1 MESWDQKF
9 CDCKT
14 DPNNICCPLPYLRRL
29 FLCIFQLSA
38 LVNSFWLQKV
48 FLTYLA
54 FLQKLFRLRTH
65 YSSVMPKAQYCL
77 SSGKQTPFPGLLWVA
92 VWDCCPGPAA
102 EEGATPSPEQ
112 TVPPHL
118 GTSTASPWRQLG
130 MISWLLHTGSQKLAA
145 PALALSA
152 THSVILAWHRQ
163 RRHHCWLQSTLD
175 CSYGNQGQ
183 YFGQA
188 SHLPCSNTPFQ
199 ATATGYSHRQDIG
212 LGGPSTA
219 ELIIAKEPCKRKY
232 ISTQIKFLGVILGI
246 IWPAELWQQ
255 GLKCMLRLPDLHAS
269 QSSSVKQQ
277 FSSRASLVIHCEIF
291 CSEEKLLSS

>member
-92 VWDCCPGPAA
+92 VWDCCWGRSHTLTWADC
-102 EEGATPSPEQ
+102 PSPPGDQHSFSMETAGDGAPDSSTQ
-112 TVPPHL
+112 GAKSWQPQPWHSLQHTLWSLPDTGKEGTTADYRALWTAVVGIRDSILAKHLICLVPTL
-118 GTSTASPWRQLG
+118 LFRQL
-130 MISWLLHTGSQKLAA
+130 LL
-145 PALALSA
+145 A
-152 THSVILAWHRQ
+152 TVTDRI
-163 RRHHCWLQSTLD
+163 
-175 CSYGNQGQ
+175 
-183 YFGQA
+183 
-188 SHLPCSNTPFQ
+188 
-199 ATATGYSHRQDIG
+199 
-212 LGGPSTA
+212 
-219 ELIIAKEPCKRKY
+219 
-232 ISTQIKFLGVILGI
+232 
-246 IWPAELWQQ
+246 
-255 GLKCMLRLPDLHAS
+255 
-269 QSSSVKQQ
+269 
-277 FSSRASLVIHCEIF
+277 
-291 CSEEKLLSS
+291 